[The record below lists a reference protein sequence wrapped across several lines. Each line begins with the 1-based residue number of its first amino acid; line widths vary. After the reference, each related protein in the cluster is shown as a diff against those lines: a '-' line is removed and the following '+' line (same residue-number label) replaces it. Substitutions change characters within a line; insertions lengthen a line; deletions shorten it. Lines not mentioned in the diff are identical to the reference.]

1 MTPAKTLRAPFYI
14 LNVQFR
20 TSEVLANFDNALHA
34 NVDILFYNED
44 VDKVRFIANQR
55 HFLSVDFD
63 KIN

>member
-44 VDKVRFIANQR
+44 VDKV
-55 HFLSVDFD
+55 
-63 KIN
+63 